1 MYDKINITFGGDIMS
16 LLFSLILKDAI
27 IMASDSRTT
36 YTYKN
41 KPPKY
46 VDTTYKTV
54 IMDNKIGISHCR
66 NASCNGKTITEHLYD
81 FMEKNKGKALSRIP
95 KLLKEYFNNLCPTL
109 DVVFLICGYDST
121 NKPRFYRVYTKGDI
135 ENGGQLV
142 PGQAFWEGERTVC
155 SKLFS
160 PTYIRKGSYYEL
172 HSDYPCLVKNYD
184 VYDAVKYINFA
195 FKATQEYMSFYECN
209 QTVGGPI
216 DILVLKP
223 DFYYWYQKK

>member
-1 MYDKINITFGGDIMS
+1 MS
-16 LLFSLILKDAI
+16 LLFSLILQDAI

-36 YTYKN
+36 YVYKD

-46 VDTTYKTV
+46 VDTAYKTV

-66 NASCNGKTITEHLYD
+66 NATCKGKTITEHLED
-81 FMEKNKGKALSRIP
+81 FMKQYKGRVISRIP
-95 KLLKEYFNNLCPTL
+95 TLLKSYFNELDPNLDC
-109 DVVFLICGYDST
+109 VFLICGYDRYNS
-121 NKPRFYRVYTKGDI
+121 PRFYRVYTQGGI
-135 ENGGQLV
+135 ENGGKLV

-160 PTYIRKGSYYEL
+160 PTYVKKGTSYTL
-172 HSDYPCLVKNYD
+172 HSDYQCLVKNYD
-184 VYDAVKYINFA
+184 VYDAVRYINFA
-195 FKATQEYMSFYECN
+195 FKATEEYMSFHECN